1 MHSVVPMRIAKISHV
16 VLSLLLF
23 AIGIVL
29 VVKPT
34 LSVTFLEKFC
44 GVFLILFGASK
55 IVGYLSKDLYR
66 LAFEYDFVFGF
77 IIAGIGLIFLI
88 RPDSLLMPVCIPLG
102 IVIFG
107 DGVIKIQVA
116 RHAKRFGISAWWA
129 IFALAVLAVI
139 GGMFLA
145 IYPLED
151 EFLLATILGVI
162 LMIESVLSAVTVL
175 TSVKIQSYAELGYL
189 KKHRE
194 DLE

>member
-1 MHSVVPMRIAKISHV
+1 M
-16 VLSLLLF
+16 
-23 AIGIVL
+23 
-29 VVKPT
+29 
-34 LSVTFLEKFC
+34 
-44 GVFLILFGASK
+44 FLILFGASK

-116 RHAKRFGISAWWA
+116 RHAKRFGISVWWA

-175 TSVKIQSYAELGYL
+175 TSVKIQSYAEPGYL
-189 KKHRE
+189 KKHRK